1 MRKYDQI
8 TNRKYV
14 ITGTL
19 YRSNKRFEPI
29 YTDTP
34 WHYNIWNG
42 SVWKLVADE
51 NGIKHRKLVKRIF
64 N

>member
-1 MRKYDQI
+1 MK
-8 TNRKYV
+8 KYV
-14 ITGTL
+14 ITGILRNGT
-19 YRSNKRFEPI
+19 RFKPI

-42 SVWKLVADE
+42 TVWKVLE
-51 NGIKHRKLVKRIF
+51 NGKRKKIKEII